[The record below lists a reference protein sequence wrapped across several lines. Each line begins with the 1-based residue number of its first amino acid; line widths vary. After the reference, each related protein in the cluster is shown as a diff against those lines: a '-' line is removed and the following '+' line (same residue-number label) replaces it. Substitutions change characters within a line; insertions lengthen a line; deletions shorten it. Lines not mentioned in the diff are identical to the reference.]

1 MKDEK
6 MQEQDDRD
14 ERWEL
19 ASRAAN
25 EGIWDWDLRT
35 NKVYRSDRW
44 FEMFG
49 YEPGELSDTPWVW
62 EAMIHPDDA
71 ARVIEQRRDHIEGK
85 APRYYVEHRMRCK
98 DGHYLWFLSR
108 GQVVR
113 DEAGNPIRMLG
124 FYTNIQETVEN
135 RARILRQNTALK
147 ALNEVSLLAIGN
159 AAHDATL
166 TAILHQTRQFIE
178 ADQGYLSILEPGAE
192 FMHTHSLSG
201 AVGPTITQ
209 HRRGEHLIGLV
220 WATGTLQYIPDF
232 SQWPGRPPTEDANKT
247 QAAVGLPLR
256 VGQAIV
262 GAISFGFASR
272 RELLAEELD
281 ILRQFAVIAAL
292 VVRNRQLAAQLQE
305 DFRLRTLLEKGQP
318 ADRVTFLN
326 ELADGSPIPFRDLSA
341 QAKLFGLPLKSGYL
355 TLVALLADAAD
366 RYPEGLLRVEE
377 KSGMNLWLREQ
388 KLFVLMPQAL
398 PKQERLILSNRANEL
413 RGQLESLLGCPLDHL
428 GVGLYCANLREVT
441 AGFRQAEEALE
452 IGSLLQPKRIVH
464 HYLDIGLLQVLRRS
478 GDKAQLDVYISH
490 MIGKLIDHDREKG
503 GHLLETLAAILGAAS
518 LRSAADELFV
528 HSKTLLFRKRHIEEL
543 LGESLEDPT
552 VRLNLMLALKLHTL
566 LSFR

>member
-1 MKDEK
+1 
-6 MQEQDDRD
+6 MQNQEMTERD

-35 NKVYRSDRW
+35 NKVYRSVRW

-49 YEPGELSDTPWVW
+49 YAPGEMEDTLWSW
-62 EAMIHPDDA
+62 ETMVHPDDA
-71 ARVIEQRRDHIEGK
+71 ARVIEQRRLHIEGK

-113 DEAGNPIRMLG
+113 DEEGNPIRMLG
-124 FYTNIQETVEN
+124 FYTNIQETVES

-147 ALNEVSLLAIGN
+147 ALYDVSLQAIGN
-159 AAHDATL
+159 DTHDATL
-166 TAILHQTRQFIE
+166 TAILHQARQFIQ
-178 ADQGYLSILEPGAE
+178 ADKGYLSILDPNAE
-192 FMHTHSLSG
+192 FMRTHSTSG
-201 AVGPTITQ
+201 AVGPTITE

-232 SQWPGRPPTEDANKT
+232 NQWPDRPLTEDADQIK
-247 QAAVGLPLR
+247 AAIGIPLR
-256 VGQAIV
+256 VGEAIV
-262 GAISFGFASR
+262 GVIILGFASG
-272 RELLAEELD
+272 REILAEELD

-292 VVRNRQLAAQLQE
+292 VVRNRQMAAQLQE
-305 DFRLRTLLEKGQP
+305 DFRLRTLLEKIQP
-318 ADRVTFLN
+318 ADRLTFLN
-326 ELADGSPIPFRDLSA
+326 ELVEGREIPSRDLSA
-341 QAKLFGLPLKSGYL
+341 KAKLFGLPLKSGYL
-355 TLVALLADAAD
+355 ALVADLSDAAD
-366 RYPEGLLRVEE
+366 RYPGGLIQVEA
-377 KSGMNLWLREQ
+377 KSGMNLWIREQ
-388 KLFVLMPQAL
+388 KLYVLLPLAL
-398 PKQERLILSNRANEL
+398 PKQEHLILSNRANEL
-413 RGQLESLLGCPLDHL
+413 RGQLESLLGYPLEGV
-428 GVGLYCANLREVT
+428 GVGLHCATLREVT

-452 IGSLLQPKRIVH
+452 IGALLQPKRIVH

-478 GDKAQLDVYISH
+478 GDKAQVDVFISH
-490 MIGKLIDHDREKG
+490 MIGKLIDQDREKG
-503 GHLLETLAAILGAAS
+503 GHLLETLAAILNAAS

-552 VRLNLMLALKLHTL
+552 VRLNLTLAMQLYELGKEG
-566 LSFR
+566 